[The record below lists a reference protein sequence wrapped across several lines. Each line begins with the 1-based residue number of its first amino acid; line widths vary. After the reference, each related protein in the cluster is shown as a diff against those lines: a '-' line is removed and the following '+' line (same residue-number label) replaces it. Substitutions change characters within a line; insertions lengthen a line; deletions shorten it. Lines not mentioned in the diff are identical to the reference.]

1 MKDFLDRFA
10 GKVYNRLLSVAL
22 GVVALVAIVIGSGI
36 VSAGNMLFGSVWL
49 GGGILF
55 GFVAQRLWRSRSSLR
70 ETFDGH
76 G

>member
-22 GVVALVAIVIGSGI
+22 GVVALVAMVIGSGI
-36 VSAGNMLFGSVWL
+36 VLAGNMLFGWVWL
-49 GGGILF
+49 GGGMLF